1 MSNKKQFK
9 IILLLFFL
17 VLFILI
23 PFSYVFSAEDV
34 SKELGLTADSYILL
48 DNKTNK
54 VLCNKNENEKMY
66 PASTTKIVTALLT
79 LENCNLDD
87 TVTASYDAVMS
98 IPEGYSSANIQIGEQ
113 LTVEQLL
120 EVLLVHS
127 ANDAANILAEH
138 VGGSIESF
146 ITMMNTRL
154 NELGINNT
162 HFTNSFGMHDENHY
176 TTATDLAKILKY
188 CLKNET
194 FRKIAGKASCAIPTT
209 NKSGTRTYSSTNELL
224 NSNSSNYYK
233 YLIAG
238 KTGFTSQAKECL
250 VSAAY
255 RDNLELIGVVLH
267 SNSRFSDSKKLFE
280 YGYSN
285 YSIKNIVNE
294 NDLITS
300 IKVSGAT
307 KETEDLNLMSS
318 ETIESLVNNNS
329 TSEIKPEIILNE
341 NIYAPIEEG
350 SILGK
355 ITYNIEGISYTTD
368 IVAEHNVEKSYFYL
382 YVGIS
387 VGVIFVVLIFV
398 FSRKKRKRIKKYGRK
413 SKHY

>member
-176 TTATDLAKILKY
+176 TTATDLAKILKC

-307 KETEDLNLMSS
+307 KETEDLNLLSS
-318 ETIESLVNNNS
+318 ETISALVNNNS
-329 TSEIKPEIILNE
+329 TSAFEPQVILNE
-341 NIYAPIEEG
+341 NISAPIEEG

-355 ITYNIEGISYTTD
+355 VTYNIEGISYTTD

-382 YVGIS
+382 SVGIS
-387 VGVIFVVLIFV
+387 VGVILIIIIFV
-398 FSRKKRKRIKKYGRK
+398 FSRKKKKRVKKYGRR
-413 SKHY
+413 SKQY

>member
-307 KETEDLNLMSS
+307 KETEDLNLLSS
-318 ETIESLVNNNS
+318 ETISALVNNNS
-329 TSEIKPEIILNE
+329 TSAFEPQVILNE
-341 NIYAPIEEG
+341 NISAPIEEG
-350 SILGK
+350 STLGK
-355 ITYNIEGISYTTD
+355 VTYNIEGISYTTD
-368 IVAEHNVEKSYFYL
+368 IVAEHNVKKSYFYL
-382 YVGIS
+382 SVGIS
-387 VGVIFVVLIFV
+387 VGVILIIIIFV
-398 FSRKKRKRIKKYGRK
+398 FSRKKKKRVKKYGKK
-413 SKHY
+413 SKQY

>member
-23 PFSYVFSAEDV
+23 PFNYVFSAEDV

-87 TVTASYDAVMS
+87 TVTASYNAVMS

-209 NKSGTRTYSSTNELL
+209 NKSGTRSYSSTNELL

-255 RDNLELIGVVLH
+255 KDNLELIGVVLH

-341 NIYAPIEEG
+341 NISAPIEEG
-350 SILGK
+350 STLGK
-355 ITYNIEGISYTTD
+355 VTYNIEGISYTTD

-387 VGVIFVVLIFV
+387 VGIIFVIMIFV
-398 FSRKKRKRIKKYGRK
+398 FSRKKRKRIKNYGRK

>member
-1 MSNKKQFK
+1 MPNKKQFRF
-9 IILLLFFL
+9 IILFL
-17 VLFILI
+17 ILFILI
-23 PFSYVFSAEDV
+23 PFSCVFSVEDET
-34 SKELGLTADSYILL
+34 KELELTADSYILL

-54 VLCNKNENEKMY
+54 VLYKKNENKKMY

-87 TVTASYDAVMS
+87 TVTASYGAIMS

-146 ITMMNTRL
+146 VTMMNTRL

-176 TTATDLAKILKY
+176 TTAEDLAKIMKY

-209 NKSGTRTYSSTNELL
+209 NKSGIRSYSSTNELL

-267 SNSRFSDSKKLFE
+267 SNNRFSDSRKLFE

-285 YSIKNIVNE
+285 YSVKNIVNE

-300 IKVSGAT
+300 IKVFGAT
-307 KETEDLNLMSS
+307 KETEDLNLISN
-318 ETIESLVNNNS
+318 EPIKALVNNNS
-329 TSEIKPEIILNE
+329 SYKVEPEIIINE
-341 NIYAPIEEG
+341 KISAPIEEG
-350 SILGK
+350 TSLGK
-355 ITYNIEGISYTTD
+355 ATYNVEGISYTTD
-368 IVAEHNVEKSYFYL
+368 IVAEHNVEKSNFYL
-382 YVGIS
+382 YFI
-387 VGVIFVVLIFV
+387 IFVGFV
-398 FSRKKRKRIKKYGRK
+398 FVIMLFVFLRKKKKQSKKYGKK

>member
-194 FRKIAGKASCAIPTT
+194 FRIIAGKASCAIPTT

-307 KETEDLNLMSS
+307 KETEDLNLLSS
-318 ETIESLVNNNS
+318 ETVEALVNNNS

-341 NIYAPIEEG
+341 NISVPVEEG
-350 SILGK
+350 STLGK
-355 ITYNIEGISYTTD
+355 VTYNIEGISYTTD

-382 YVGIS
+382 YIGIS

-398 FSRKKRKRIKKYGRK
+398 FLRKKRKRIKKYGRK

>member
-9 IILLLFFL
+9 SIIFFL
-17 VLFILI
+17 VLFVLI
-23 PFSYVFSAEDV
+23 PFTYVFSAEDA

-54 VLCNKNENEKMY
+54 VLYKKNENEKMY

-87 TVTASYDAVMS
+87 TVTASYNAVMS

-146 ITMMNTRL
+146 VTMMNTRL
-154 NELGINNT
+154 NELGINNS

-176 TTATDLAKILKY
+176 TTAEDLAKIMKY

-194 FRKIAGKASCAIPTT
+194 FRKIAGKASCAIPAT
-209 NKSGTRTYSSTNELL
+209 NKSGTRSYSSTNELL
-224 NSNSSNYYK
+224 NANSSNYYK

-285 YSIKNIVNE
+285 YSVKNIVNE

-307 KETEDLNLMSS
+307 KETETLNLLSS
-318 ETIESLVNNNS
+318 ETIEALVNSNS
-329 TSEIKPEIILNE
+329 TSKIEPEIILNE
-341 NIYAPIEEG
+341 NISAPIEEG
-350 SILGK
+350 TSLGK
-355 ITYNIEGISYTTD
+355 VKYNIEGVSYTTD
-368 IVAEHNVEKSYFYL
+368 IIAEHNVEKSYFYL

-387 VGVIFVVLIFV
+387 VGVILIIIIFV
-398 FSRKKRKRIKKYGRK
+398 FSRKKKKRVKKYGRK
-413 SKHY
+413 SKQY

>member
-23 PFSYVFSAEDV
+23 PFNYVFSAEDV

-87 TVTASYDAVMS
+87 TVTASYNAVMS

-138 VGGSIESF
+138 VSGSIESF

-209 NKSGTRTYSSTNELL
+209 NKSGTRSYSSTNELL

-255 RDNLELIGVVLH
+255 KDNLELIGVVLH

-341 NIYAPIEEG
+341 NISAPIEEG
-350 SILGK
+350 STLGK
-355 ITYNIEGISYTTD
+355 VTYNIEGISYTTD

-382 YVGIS
+382 YVSIS
-387 VGVIFVVLIFV
+387 VGVIFMILIFV
-398 FSRKKRKRIKKYGRK
+398 FLRKKRKRVKKYGRK

>member
-267 SNSRFSDSKKLFE
+267 SNSRFSDSRKLFE

-285 YSIKNIVNE
+285 YLIKNIVNE

-307 KETEDLNLMSS
+307 KETEDLNLLSS
-318 ETIESLVNNNS
+318 ETVEALVNNNS

-341 NIYAPIEEG
+341 NISAPVEEG
-350 SILGK
+350 STLGK
-355 ITYNIEGISYTTD
+355 VTYNIEGISYTTD

-382 YVGIS
+382 YIGIS

-398 FSRKKRKRIKKYGRK
+398 FSRKKRKRVKKYGRK

>member
-9 IILLLFFL
+9 SIIFFL
-17 VLFILI
+17 VLFVLI
-23 PFSYVFSAEDV
+23 PFTCVFSAEDA

-54 VLCNKNENEKMY
+54 VLYKKNENEKMY

-87 TVTASYDAVMS
+87 TVTASYNAVMS

-146 ITMMNTRL
+146 VTMMNTRL
-154 NELGINNT
+154 NELGINNS

-176 TTATDLAKILKY
+176 TTAEDLAKIMKY

-194 FRKIAGKASCAIPTT
+194 FRKIAGKASCAIPAT
-209 NKSGTRTYSSTNELL
+209 NKSGTRSYSSTNELL
-224 NSNSSNYYK
+224 NANSSNYYK

-285 YSIKNIVNE
+285 YSVKNIVNE

-307 KETEDLNLMSS
+307 KETETLNLLSS
-318 ETIESLVNNNS
+318 ETIEALVNNNS
-329 TSEIKPEIILNE
+329 TSKIEPEIILNE
-341 NIYAPIEEG
+341 NISAPIEEG
-350 SILGK
+350 TSLGK
-355 ITYNIEGISYTTD
+355 VKYNIEGVSYTTD
-368 IVAEHNVEKSYFYL
+368 IIAEHNVEKSYFYL

-387 VGVIFVVLIFV
+387 VGVILIIIIFV
-398 FSRKKRKRIKKYGRK
+398 FSRKKKKRVKKYGRK
-413 SKHY
+413 SKQY

>member
-9 IILLLFFL
+9 FIIFFL
-17 VLFILI
+17 VLFVLI
-23 PFSYVFSAEDV
+23 PFSYVFSAEDA
-34 SKELGLTADSYILL
+34 SKEFVLTADSYILL

-54 VLCNKNENEKMY
+54 VLYKKNENEKMY

-87 TVTASYDAVMS
+87 TVTASYNAVMS

-146 ITMMNTRL
+146 VTMMNTRL
-154 NELGINNT
+154 NELGINNS

-176 TTATDLAKILKY
+176 TTAEDLAKIMKY

-194 FRKIAGKASCAIPTT
+194 FRKIAGKASCAISAT
-209 NKSGTRTYSSTNELL
+209 NKSGTRSYSSTNELL
-224 NSNSSNYYK
+224 NANSSNYYK

-267 SNSRFSDSKKLFE
+267 SNSRFSDSRKLFE

-285 YSIKNIVNE
+285 YSVKNIVNE

-307 KETEDLNLMSS
+307 KETENLNLMSS
-318 ETIESLVNNNS
+318 ETIEALVNTNS
-329 TSEIKPEIILNE
+329 TSKIEPEIILND
-341 NIYAPIEEG
+341 NISAPIEEG
-350 SILGK
+350 STLGK
-355 ITYNIEGISYTTD
+355 VTYNIEGISYTTD

-387 VGVIFVVLIFV
+387 VGVIFVITIFV
-398 FSRKKRKRIKKYGRK
+398 FSRKKKKRVKKYGRK

>member
-1 MSNKKQFK
+1 MPNKKQFRF
-9 IILLLFFL
+9 IILFL
-17 VLFILI
+17 IFFILI
-23 PFSYVFSAEDV
+23 PFSCVFSVEDET
-34 SKELGLTADSYILL
+34 KELELTADSYILL

-54 VLCNKNENEKMY
+54 VLYKKNENKKMY

-87 TVTASYDAVMS
+87 TVTASYGAIMS

-146 ITMMNTRL
+146 VTMMNTRL

-176 TTATDLAKILKY
+176 TTAEDLAKIMKY

-209 NKSGTRTYSSTNELL
+209 NKSGIRSYSSTNELL

-267 SNSRFSDSKKLFE
+267 SNNRFSDSRKLFE

-285 YSIKNIVNE
+285 YSVKNIVNE

-300 IKVSGAT
+300 IKVFGAT
-307 KETEDLNLMSS
+307 KETEDLNLISN
-318 ETIESLVNNNS
+318 EPIKALVNNNS
-329 TSEIKPEIILNE
+329 SYKVEPEIIINE
-341 NIYAPIEEG
+341 KISAPIEEG
-350 SILGK
+350 TSLGK
-355 ITYNIEGISYTTD
+355 ATYNVEGISYTTD
-368 IVAEHNVEKSYFYL
+368 IVAEHNVEKSNFYL
-382 YVGIS
+382 YFI
-387 VGVIFVVLIFV
+387 IFVGFV
-398 FSRKKRKRIKKYGRK
+398 FVIMLFVFLRKKKKQSKKYGKK

>member
-87 TVTASYDAVMS
+87 AVTASYNAVMS

-146 ITMMNTRL
+146 VTMMNTRL
-154 NELGINNT
+154 NELGINNS

-176 TTATDLAKILKY
+176 TTAEDLAKIMKY

-194 FRKIAGKASCAIPTT
+194 FRKIAGKASCTIPAT
-209 NKSGTRTYSSTNELL
+209 NKSGTRSYSSTNELL
-224 NSNSSNYYK
+224 NANSPNYYK

-267 SNSRFSDSKKLFE
+267 SNSRFSDSRKLFE

-285 YSIKNIVNE
+285 YSVKNIVNG
-294 NDLITS
+294 NDLVTS

-307 KETEDLNLMSS
+307 KETEDLNLLSS
-318 ETIESLVNNNS
+318 ETIEALVNKNS
-329 TSEIKPEIILNE
+329 NSKIEPEIILNE
-341 NIYAPIEEG
+341 NISAPIEEG
-350 SILGK
+350 SKLGK
-355 ITYNIEGISYTTD
+355 VTYNIEGVSYTTD
-368 IVAEHNVEKSYFYL
+368 IVAAHNVEKSYFYL

-387 VGVIFVVLIFV
+387 VGIIFVIMIFV
-398 FSRKKRKRIKKYGRK
+398 FSRKKRKRIKNYGRK

>member
-9 IILLLFFL
+9 FIIFFL
-17 VLFILI
+17 VLFVLI
-23 PFSYVFSAEDV
+23 PFSYVFSAEDA
-34 SKELGLTADSYILL
+34 SKEFVLTADSYILL

-54 VLCNKNENEKMY
+54 VLYKKNENEKMY

-87 TVTASYDAVMS
+87 TVTASYNAVMS

-146 ITMMNTRL
+146 VTMMNTRL
-154 NELGINNT
+154 NELGINNS

-176 TTATDLAKILKY
+176 TTAEDLAKIMKY

-194 FRKIAGKASCAIPTT
+194 FRKIAGKASCAISAT
-209 NKSGTRTYSSTNELL
+209 NKSGTRSYSSTNELL
-224 NSNSSNYYK
+224 NANSSNYYK

-267 SNSRFSDSKKLFE
+267 SNSRFSDSRKLFE

-285 YSIKNIVNE
+285 YSVKNIVNE

-307 KETEDLNLMSS
+307 KETENLNLMSS
-318 ETIESLVNNNS
+318 ETIEALVNTNS
-329 TSEIKPEIILNE
+329 TSKIEPEIILND
-341 NIYAPIEEG
+341 NISAPIEEG
-350 SILGK
+350 STLGK
-355 ITYNIEGISYTTD
+355 VTYNIEGISYTTD

-387 VGVIFVVLIFV
+387 VGVIFVITIFV
-398 FSRKKRKRIKKYGRK
+398 FSKKKKKRVKKYGRK

>member
-23 PFSYVFSAEDV
+23 PFNYVFSAEDV

-98 IPEGYSSANIQIGEQ
+98 ISEGYSSANIQIGEQ

-255 RDNLELIGVVLH
+255 KDNLELIGVVLH
-267 SNSRFSDSKKLFE
+267 SNSRFSDSRKLFE

-285 YSIKNIVNE
+285 YSIKNVVNV

-307 KETEDLNLMSS
+307 KETENLNLMSS
-318 ETIESLVNNNS
+318 ETIEALVNNNS

-341 NIYAPIEEG
+341 NISAPIEEG
-350 SILGK
+350 STLGK
-355 ITYNIEGISYTTD
+355 VTYNIEGISYTTD

-382 YVGIS
+382 YVGIF
-387 VGVIFVVLIFV
+387 VGVIFIILIIV

>member
-9 IILLLFFL
+9 FIIFFL
-17 VLFILI
+17 VLFVLI
-23 PFSYVFSAEDV
+23 PFSYVFSAEDA
-34 SKELGLTADSYILL
+34 SKELVLTADSYILL

-54 VLCNKNENEKMY
+54 VLYKKNENEKMY

-87 TVTASYDAVMS
+87 TVTASFNAVMS

-146 ITMMNTRL
+146 VTMMNTRL
-154 NELGINNT
+154 NELGINNS

-176 TTATDLAKILKY
+176 TTAEDLAKIMKY

-194 FRKIAGKASCAIPTT
+194 FRKIAGKASCAISAT
-209 NKSGTRTYSSTNELL
+209 NKSGTRSYSSTNELL
-224 NSNSSNYYK
+224 NANSSNYYK

-267 SNSRFSDSKKLFE
+267 SNSRFSDSRKLFE

-285 YSIKNIVNE
+285 YSVKNIVNE

-307 KETEDLNLMSS
+307 KETENLNLMSS
-318 ETIESLVNNNS
+318 ETIEALVNTNS
-329 TSEIKPEIILNE
+329 TSKIEPEIILND
-341 NIYAPIEEG
+341 NISAPIEEG
-350 SILGK
+350 STLGK
-355 ITYNIEGISYTTD
+355 VTYNIEGISYTTD
-368 IVAEHNVEKSYFYL
+368 IVAQHNVEKSYFYL

-387 VGVIFVVLIFV
+387 VGVIFVITIFV
-398 FSRKKRKRIKKYGRK
+398 FSRKKKKRVEKYGRK

>member
-176 TTATDLAKILKY
+176 TTATDMKI
-188 CLKNET
+188 
-194 FRKIAGKASCAIPTT
+194 
-209 NKSGTRTYSSTNELL
+209 
-224 NSNSSNYYK
+224 
-233 YLIAG
+233 
-238 KTGFTSQAKECL
+238 
-250 VSAAY
+250 
-255 RDNLELIGVVLH
+255 
-267 SNSRFSDSKKLFE
+267 
-280 YGYSN
+280 
-285 YSIKNIVNE
+285 
-294 NDLITS
+294 
-300 IKVSGAT
+300 
-307 KETEDLNLMSS
+307 
-318 ETIESLVNNNS
+318 
-329 TSEIKPEIILNE
+329 IIQLQQ
-341 NIYAPIEEG
+341 I
-350 SILGK
+350 
-355 ITYNIEGISYTTD
+355 
-368 IVAEHNVEKSYFYL
+368 
-382 YVGIS
+382 
-387 VGVIFVVLIFV
+387 
-398 FSRKKRKRIKKYGRK
+398 
-413 SKHY
+413 

>member
-87 TVTASYDAVMS
+87 TVTASYNAVMS

-209 NKSGTRTYSSTNELL
+209 NKSGTRSYSSTNELL

-267 SNSRFSDSKKLFE
+267 SNSRFSDSRKLFE